1 MVEGRDVMRHAGGM
15 SQLPSPLRAA
25 LGLVVTTIDNARTL
39 PAKIIELPVL
49 AVSTALQA
57 SLRAQQRYAE
67 LEMRGDELLGR
78 LRPAPDEAPEWATF
92 DEPPSANGRAV
103 PSAIAPP
110 ATPAP
115 PQTEAPRPAAA
126 AAPAEH
132 VPAEHAPAK
141 KTPAKTARKPAVKTV
156 AAQKSTSER

>member
-1 MVEGRDVMRHAGGM
+1 MRHAGGM

-25 LGLVVTTIDNARTL
+25 LGLVVTTINNARTL

-78 LRPAPDEAPEWATF
+78 LRPAPDDAPEWATF

-110 ATPAP
+110 AP
-115 PQTEAPRPAAA
+115 
-126 AAPAEH
+126 APAER
-132 VPAEHAPAK
+132 APAK
-141 KTPAKTARKPAVKTV
+141 KTPAKTARKAAVQAV

>member
-25 LGLVVTTIDNARTL
+25 LGLVVTTINNARTL

-78 LRPAPDEAPEWATF
+78 LRPAPDDAPEWATF

-110 ATPAP
+110 AP
-115 PQTEAPRPAAA
+115 
-126 AAPAEH
+126 APAER
-132 VPAEHAPAK
+132 APAK
-141 KTPAKTARKPAVKTV
+141 KTPAKTARKAAVQAV

>member
-1 MVEGRDVMRHAGGM
+1 MRHAGAM
-15 SQLPSPLRAA
+15 SQLPGPVRAA

-78 LRPAPDEAPEWATF
+78 LRAAPEEAPEWATF

-103 PSAIAPP
+103 PSAVAPSAPP
-110 ATPAP
+110 AP
-115 PQTEAPRPAAA
+115 PRSQAPRPAPAS
-126 AAPAEH
+126 AP
-132 VPAEHAPAK
+132 VEHASAK
-141 KTPAKTARKPAVKTV
+141 KTPAKTTGKPAGST
-156 AAQKSTSER
+156 AAGQNSTPER